1 MQKKMCKYGFS
12 NSVYKSYDS
21 MLHDWYDV
29 VHNYKTIVQFQFCK
43 ACEKFRPLRIE
54 FVHIFI
60 YNKVK
65 NVLFIYIYQYD
76 SIVYWC

>member
-29 VHNYKTIVQFQFCK
+29 VHNYKC
-43 ACEKFRPLRIE
+43 
-54 FVHIFI
+54 
-60 YNKVK
+60 
-65 NVLFIYIYQYD
+65 
-76 SIVYWC
+76 